1 MRVSLLDY
9 GAGNVRS
16 LINAL
21 EKLGFEIEFITSPEQ
36 IATAQVLLFPG
47 VGSFGQC
54 MQVLREKNYEEA
66 LRQYVKADRPFLGI
80 CLGMQSLFA
89 SSEESPG
96 VKGLCVI
103 DCPVQRFTTSE
114 LAVPQIGW
122 NGVMPRKPSAMFG
135 SYSADAGGDA
145 VYFVHSYRVPDL
157 PAVAEWALCHTDYGA
172 ERYISGVQRGRV
184 AAVQFHPEKSGE
196 VGLAMLRNFLSEALT
211 PGSVPW
217 LQPSPSAGGARA
229 TRCCKRVIAC
239 LDVRANDNGDLVVT
253 KGDQYDV
260 RGGGDVRNLGKPVS
274 LAQRY
279 YDEGADEV
287 TFLNITGFRD
297 CPLTDLPMLKVL
309 QEASRT
315 CFVPLTVGGGIRQFT
330 DAQGVEHNALE
341 VASAYFRAGADKISI
356 GGDAVE
362 AARALLSGRA
372 PDGSTAIEQISHVY
386 GRQAVVV
393 SVDPRRVW
401 VESEAD
407 AAGHAL
413 ADHGAAEV
421 DIGVRGPKGE
431 RLCWYE
437 CTVQGGRKGSDID
450 VVQLATSVERLGAG
464 ELLVNCIDN
473 DGQNAGF
480 DLPLLLSIKAAVS
493 VPVIASSGAGAPE
506 HFSKVFERTNVEAA
520 LAASIFHHKK
530 VAIEAVKDHLHAR
543 GISARRA
550 GPPA

>member
-421 DIGVRGPKGE
+421 DIGVRPQGRAALLVRVHCPGGAQGIGHRRGAAGHQRRKAGSRRAAGQLHRQRRAERGLRPAAAPLHQGRGE
-431 RLCWYE
+431 R
-437 CTVQGGRKGSDID
+437 
-450 VVQLATSVERLGAG
+450 
-464 ELLVNCIDN
+464 
-473 DGQNAGF
+473 
-480 DLPLLLSIKAAVS
+480 
-493 VPVIASSGAGAPE
+493 
-506 HFSKVFERTNVEAA
+506 
-520 LAASIFHHKK
+520 
-530 VAIEAVKDHLHAR
+530 AR
-543 GISARRA
+543 HRQQRRRRA
-550 GPPA
+550 RALQQGLRAHQR

>member
-172 ERYISGVQRGRV
+172 ERYVGGVRARDRLSPSLSLSLSLGLSLTLTLTLALTRYISGVQRGRV

-196 VGLAMLRNFLSEALT
+196 VGLAMLRNFLSEVCPT
-211 PGSVPW
+211 PG
-217 LQPSPSAGGARA
+217 
-229 TRCCKRVIAC
+229 
-239 LDVRANDNGDLVVT
+239 
-253 KGDQYDV
+253 
-260 RGGGDVRNLGKPVS
+260 
-274 LAQRY
+274 
-279 YDEGADEV
+279 
-287 TFLNITGFRD
+287 
-297 CPLTDLPMLKVL
+297 
-309 QEASRT
+309 
-315 CFVPLTVGGGIRQFT
+315 
-330 DAQGVEHNALE
+330 
-341 VASAYFRAGADKISI
+341 
-356 GGDAVE
+356 
-362 AARALLSGRA
+362 
-372 PDGSTAIEQISHVY
+372 
-386 GRQAVVV
+386 
-393 SVDPRRVW
+393 
-401 VESEAD
+401 
-407 AAGHAL
+407 
-413 ADHGAAEV
+413 
-421 DIGVRGPKGE
+421 
-431 RLCWYE
+431 
-437 CTVQGGRKGSDID
+437 
-450 VVQLATSVERLGAG
+450 
-464 ELLVNCIDN
+464 
-473 DGQNAGF
+473 
-480 DLPLLLSIKAAVS
+480 
-493 VPVIASSGAGAPE
+493 
-506 HFSKVFERTNVEAA
+506 
-520 LAASIFHHKK
+520 
-530 VAIEAVKDHLHAR
+530 
-543 GISARRA
+543 
-550 GPPA
+550 

>member
-66 LRQYVKADRPFLGI
+66 LRQYVQADRPFLGI

-122 NGVMPRKPSAMFG
+122 NGVMPRKPSAMFS

-157 PAVAEWALCHTDYGA
+157 PAVADWALCHTDYGA

-211 PGSVPW
+211 PGSVPSR
-217 LQPSPSAGGARA
+217 QPSPAQPGATT
-229 TRCCKRVIAC
+229 TRFCKRVIAWP
-239 LDVRANDNGDLVVT
+239 ADLLT
-253 KGDQYDV
+253 
-260 RGGGDVRNLGKPVS
+260 LT
-274 LAQRY
+274 L
-279 YDEGADEV
+279 
-287 TFLNITGFRD
+287 TLTL
-297 CPLTDLPMLKVL
+297 PL
-309 QEASRT
+309 
-315 CFVPLTVGGGIRQFT
+315 PL
-330 DAQGVEHNALE
+330 
-341 VASAYFRAGADKISI
+341 
-356 GGDAVE
+356 
-362 AARALLSGRA
+362 
-372 PDGSTAIEQISHVY
+372 
-386 GRQAVVV
+386 
-393 SVDPRRVW
+393 
-401 VESEAD
+401 
-407 AAGHAL
+407 AL
-413 ADHGAAEV
+413 APH
-421 DIGVRGPKGE
+421 P
-431 RLCWYE
+431 
-437 CTVQGGRKGSDID
+437 
-450 VVQLATSVERLGAG
+450 
-464 ELLVNCIDN
+464 N
-473 DGQNAGF
+473 
-480 DLPLLLSIKAAVS
+480 
-493 VPVIASSGAGAPE
+493 
-506 HFSKVFERTNVEAA
+506 
-520 LAASIFHHKK
+520 
-530 VAIEAVKDHLHAR
+530 
-543 GISARRA
+543 
-550 GPPA
+550 